1 MVREELTDTYS
12 KMDDAQIP
20 VQEEPDVHDIFRACS
35 EKS

>member
-1 MVREELTDTYS
+1 
-12 KMDDAQIP
+12 MDDAQIP